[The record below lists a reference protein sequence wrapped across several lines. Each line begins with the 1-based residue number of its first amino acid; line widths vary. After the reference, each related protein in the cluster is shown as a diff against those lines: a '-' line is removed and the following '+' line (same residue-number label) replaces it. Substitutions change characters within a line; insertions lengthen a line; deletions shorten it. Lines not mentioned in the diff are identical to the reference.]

1 MFGKI
6 PDIICY
12 IGYNKY
18 LRVFNLA
25 DHSVVMYVW
34 PNYFTNLLCVGHIG
48 NMANYMATFSVAVS
62 CIVNLLS
69 IMRGPSYRYGG
80 NKEGLASC
88 VLCTYMTCKC
98 RGNTMRD
105 TWS

>member
-48 NMANYMATFSVAVS
+48 NMANYMATFPVAVMVLPFWAN
-62 CIVNLLS
+62 IPP
-69 IMRGPSYRYGG
+69 IAGPSLIFHSSSSIAW
-80 NKEGLASC
+80 EA
-88 VLCTYMTCKC
+88 
-98 RGNTMRD
+98 
-105 TWS
+105 

>member
-25 DHSVVMYVW
+25 GVSVVIYVW

-48 NMANYMATFSVAVS
+48 NTANYMATFSVAVDQGN
-62 CIVNLLS
+62 VY
-69 IMRGPSYRYGG
+69 SY
-80 NKEGLASC
+80 N
-88 VLCTYMTCKC
+88 
-98 RGNTMRD
+98 
-105 TWS
+105 

>member
-18 LRVFNLA
+18 LRVFSLA

-34 PNYFTNLLCVGHIG
+34 PNYFTNLLYVGHIG
-48 NMANYMATFSVAVS
+48 NMANGMATFSVAVMLEDLK
-62 CIVNLLS
+62 INIGNHFDRNHHHLS
-69 IMRGPSYRYGG
+69 IT
-80 NKEGLASC
+80 C
-88 VLCTYMTCKC
+88 VVNFQSTQYV
-98 RGNTMRD
+98 
-105 TWS
+105 